1 MDSFSEGLIHNAESS
16 NSKQQEFTDLDE
28 IITVENE
35 INRLST
41 SKQVEAPVDTVDLK
55 QDEHANTSEMQPSKS
70 GDAKK
75 MDEDTAAISSKNEIK
90 KRKGIEMLIK
100 RITSIT
106 LLFILPIFII
116 LCK

>member
-35 INRLST
+35 INRPST

-75 MDEDTAAISSKNEIK
+75 MDEDTAAISKNEIK